1 MANSRTKKKKPML
14 ALLADENKEVKIT
27 FRVSKAEFDEIQKK
41 ADQYA
46 GGKLSRWV
54 RFAAKKCEPIE

>member
-1 MANSRTKKKKPML
+1 MP

-27 FRVSKAEFDEIQKK
+27 FRVSKAEFEEIQKK

-46 GGKLSRWV
+46 GGKLSKWV